1 MKITIEV
8 DSQSVLDV
16 LNRLQRLAARPKPVL
31 LGIGEKLIESTKARF
46 AAQTAPDG
54 SQWVPNSPVTI
65 ARKGKNKP
73 PLTGETG
80 TLMSQINYQLLDDVT
95 LRVGSPEDYAA
106 VQQFGA
112 EQGAFGRNRRN
123 APIPWG
129 DIPAR
134 PFLGVSESDEETIL
148 DAFARYLRDQD

>member
-31 LGIGEKLIESTKARF
+31 LEIGEDLLESTKARF

-54 SQWVPNSPVTI
+54 SQWAPNSPVTVK
-65 ARKGKNKP
+65 RKGRDQ
-73 PLTGETG
+73 PLIGETR

-95 LRVGSPEDYAA
+95 LEVGSPTVYAA
-106 VQQFGA
+106 AQQFGA
-112 EQGAFGRNRRN
+112 SQGAFGRTSRN

-134 PFLGVSESDEETIL
+134 PFLGVSEADEETIL

>member
-31 LGIGEKLIESTKARF
+31 LEIGEDLLESTKARF

-54 SQWVPNSPVTI
+54 NQWAPNSPVTVK
-65 ARKGKNKP
+65 RKGRDQ
-73 PLTGETG
+73 PLIGETR

-95 LRVGSPEDYAA
+95 LEVGSPTVYAA

-112 EQGAFGRNRRN
+112 EQGAFGRTSRN

-129 DIPAR
+129 NIPAR

-148 DAFARYLRDQD
+148 DAFSRYLRDQD